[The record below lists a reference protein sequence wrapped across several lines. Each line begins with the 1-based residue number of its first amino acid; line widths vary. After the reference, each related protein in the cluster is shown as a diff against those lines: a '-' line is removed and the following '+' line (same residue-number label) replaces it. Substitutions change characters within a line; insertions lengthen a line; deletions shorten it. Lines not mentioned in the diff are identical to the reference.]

1 MRWLIALA
9 LPLTAQTM
17 PVVPL
22 SNPASIIG
30 VKALPP
36 AHSIYLVA
44 LVRDSGIP
52 SSSEYKA
59 TRDLEKQIERK
70 LRDADRVKEVDNE
83 FAKIGDK
90 DCPGYP
96 CEVVVEEVTV
106 EAHKYQFHL
115 ELRVIPPPHDKSPQ
129 SSHHPGINESSTCTE
144 TNDWS
149 ANDCRNAALQYLAMQ
164 LYTHDQTYHQQRNP

>member
-1 MRWLIALA
+1 MRGLIAVA

-22 SNPASIIG
+22 SNPASIAT

-52 SSSEYKA
+52 SSSGFKA
-59 TRDLEKQIERK
+59 TRDLEKQIESK
-70 LRDADRVKEVDNE
+70 LRDAERVKEVDDE

-96 CEVVVEEVTV
+96 CEVVVEEVSV
-106 EAHKYQFHL
+106 EENKYQFQL
-115 ELRVIPPPHDKSPQ
+115 ELRVIRPPHDKSPQ
-129 SSHHPGINESSTCTE
+129 VSRHPGINESWPCTV
-144 TNDWS
+144 TKDWTAS
-149 ANDCRNAALQYLAMQ
+149 DCRNTALQYLATQ
-164 LYTHDQTYHQQRNP
+164 LYTHDQTYHQQRNQ